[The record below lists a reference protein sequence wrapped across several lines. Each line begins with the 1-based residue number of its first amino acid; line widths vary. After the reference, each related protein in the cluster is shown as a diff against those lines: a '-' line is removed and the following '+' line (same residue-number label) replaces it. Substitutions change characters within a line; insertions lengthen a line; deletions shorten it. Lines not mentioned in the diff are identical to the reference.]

1 MDRNTVIAIV
11 LSAIVII
18 AATTIQAVFFTPEID
33 QSAIEAQQTVET
45 VENTAISS
53 STGASEAYGVLF
65 EETGT
70 EPALDKFHIENDV
83 VDITFNPEGAVVD
96 SVRLKEHKTDGQP
109 SEFIFKDEDSVGAFM
124 LYAGNDRTNPI
135 DAAFNYNVKELSVED
150 GKITQVTFY
159 RDFIDLET
167 GKTFTISKIFAI
179 PQNDEYMIQLV
190 VDIETSDGSAIPLSF
205 NGYSYNLSF
214 GPQVGPEFENLSSNY
229 DYRRVGILRNDKGGK
244 TNVKYDKNGVY
255 TYIPEEEDEYLDW
268 MSLGGKYFVA
278 IAIPETDGIIGEYSA
293 TNVTKDEGVS
303 QENYI
308 YLTRKATS
316 SSSVKD
322 VYSYYLGP
330 QSSSDL
336 VKYDRAQDNIFGL
349 SEHRLKKASDT
360 SWLGWLETIL
370 KWCLTLIYKVIPNY
384 GVAIIIMTIVIKL
397 ILHPLTKRSMESTA
411 KMGALQP
418 KINEI
423 KEKFPD
429 DPQAQ
434 NMAMAKLY
442 KEENIKPMSSCW
454 PMLIQ
459 FPILIAFYGLLNNN
473 IDLRGAMFIPGWIT
487 DLSIPETIYTLPFNI
502 PFLGNKIHLLPILY
516 TISMIFSMKI
526 TQQGTS
532 AAAGQTGMMN
542 FMTYGMPIIFF
553 FILYNAPSGL
563 LVYWSVM
570 NVISIGTQIY
580 VNKKKGSQFK
590 LEEAKKEADRIAS
603 KKKKRR

>member
-33 QSAIEAQQTVET
+33 YEAMETQQTVET
-45 VENTAISS
+45 DTAVVSS
-53 STGASEAYGVLF
+53 STEASKAYGTLF
-65 EETGT
+65 KEVGDQ
-70 EPALDKFHIENDV
+70 PSIDKFHIENDV
-83 VDITFNPEGAVVD
+83 IDVTFDPSGATVS
-96 SVRLKEHKTDGQP
+96 SVKLKEHKTNGQP
-109 SEFIFKDEDSVGAFM
+109 SEFIFKDEGSVGAFM

-135 DAAFNYNVKELSVED
+135 DAAFNYDVKQISVDD
-150 GKITQVTFY
+150 GNIIQVTFY
-159 RDFIDLET
+159 RDFMDTET
-167 GKTFTISKIFAI
+167 GGIFTIRKIFAI

-190 VDIETSDGSAIPLSF
+190 VDIDTADGSSIPLSF
-205 NGYSYNLSF
+205 NGDCYNLSF
-214 GPQVGPEFENLSSNY
+214 GPQVGPEFDNLTSNY
-229 DYRRVGILRNDKGGK
+229 DYRRVSVLRNDKGSK
-244 TNVKYDKNGVY
+244 TNVKYDKSGVY
-255 TYIPEEEDEYLDW
+255 TYVPEKEDEYLDW

-278 IAIPETDGIIGEYSA
+278 IAIPETDGIISEYTA
-293 TNVTKDEGVS
+293 TNTTKEEGVS

-308 YLTRKATS
+308 YLTREATS
-316 SSSVKD
+316 ASSVKD

-384 GVAIIIMTIVIKL
+384 GVAIIIMTIIIKL
-397 ILHPLTKRSMESTA
+397 LLHPLTKRSMESTA

-423 KEKFPD
+423 KERFPD

-434 NMAMAKLY
+434 NLAMAKLY

-487 DLSIPETIYTLPFNI
+487 DLSIPETVYTLPFNI

-516 TISMIFSMKI
+516 TVSMIFSMKI

-532 AAAGQTGMMN
+532 AAAGQAGMMN

-590 LEEAKKEADRIAS
+590 LEEAKKEADRLAS